1 VQGDSRVVTN
11 NLQNYLVIQYPSRT
25 TALRAPNAARAV
37 DLYYTKL
44 VLGLQRYK
52 ILEESLVDLKPSLVL
67 SYAKLI

>member
-1 VQGDSRVVTN
+1 MVTN
-11 NLQNYLVIQYPSRT
+11 NLQNYLIIRYPSRT

-37 DLYYTKL
+37 DLYCTKL
-44 VLGLQRYK
+44 VPRLQGYK